1 MSQTN
6 NALLLSRLLIILSII
21 LLTTTSTAAASNTNE
36 DNTPE
41 ELVGRQLLTNSSSSR
56 QLQTQT
62 IPTLKSLSTPTTST
76 KSTAGFLFN
85 IRATR
90 SPLIL
95 YGLGLNFVNSIYIKP
110 TPPPPSGS
118 DGPLGMNFGYNE
130 GRYAK
135 GRRFRIVV
143 YTKVGTF
150 EGYENSREEW
160 KVWFNTTVVSGKVVI
175 CSVC

>member
-1 MSQTN
+1 MMSHQTN
-6 NALLLSRLLIILSII
+6 NALLLIPRLLILLSTII
-21 LLTTTSTAAASNTNE
+21 LLTTTSTAAANE
-36 DNTPE
+36 DNTPT
-41 ELVGRQLLTNSSSSR
+41 ELVVGRQLTNSSSR

-76 KSTAGFLFN
+76 KSTSGFLFN

-95 YGLGLNFVNSIYIKP
+95 YGLGLNFVNSIYIKS
-110 TPPPPSGS
+110 TPADPSGTG
-118 DGPLGMNFGYNE
+118 DGSSNFGYDE
-130 GRYAK
+130 GRYAN

-150 EGYENSREEW
+150 EGYENMKEEW
-160 KVWFNTTVVSGKVVI
+160 DVWFNTTVVSGKELYIACV
-175 CSVC
+175 